1 MRLRPHLLTNEA
13 ASHTGR
19 QGIVSEI
26 LVCRMGLTLRKASV
40 SNLQGTFKGGVTVC
54 SRNIMRGLLLA
65 LLSSN
70 QCLRKKKKTNPA
82 LPLSCKC
89 LVCIHAA

>member
-1 MRLRPHLLTNEA
+1 M
-13 ASHTGR
+13 
-19 QGIVSEI
+19 SEI
-26 LVCRMGLTLRKASV
+26 LVRKTGLTLGRASV
-40 SNLQGTFKGGVTVC
+40 SNLQGTFKGSATAC

-70 QCLRKKKKTNPA
+70 QRLRKKKKTNPA
-82 LPLSCKC
+82 LPLSCKR